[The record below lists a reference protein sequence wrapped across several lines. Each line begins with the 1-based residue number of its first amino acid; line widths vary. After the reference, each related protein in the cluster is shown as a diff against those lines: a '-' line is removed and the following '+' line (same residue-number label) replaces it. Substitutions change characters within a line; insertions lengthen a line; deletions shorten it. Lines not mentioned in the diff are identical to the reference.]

1 MSQRRSRYLIIHNP
15 NAGRRRRGRLMQVVG
30 ELARLG
36 VSVEIAATERAGHAT
51 EIARA
56 SSGFDA
62 VVAAGGDGT
71 INEVANGMDDRPL
84 GLIPMG
90 TANVLAAE
98 LGYPASPAEI
108 AQVLAAGSTMD
119 VLPGRIDGQRFVQ
132 MASAGFDARV
142 VAALNLGLKR
152 RLGKL
157 AYGVA
162 GLIQLASGKRAPLK
176 AVIDGVAFEAAQI
189 IIVNGRYYGGVFNVA
204 PDARLD
210 RPGLH
215 VCLFS
220 RGDTMAVI
228 AGVLAIALGRLEHY
242 SGVRRLPAK
251 QILIE
256 GAPGEPF
263 QLDGEAA
270 GTLPVRITLDSNPL
284 RLIIPNRDT
293 IYPSYGN
300 GP

>member
-1 MSQRRSRYLIIHNP
+1 VSQRRSRYLIIHNP